1 VDGVA
6 QTAAGLVRGAE
17 EDGLWVFRGVP
28 YARVDAGTGRW
39 RVPEPPRRWSGIRDA
54 LAWGPIAPQV
64 PPIPGL
70 SLPGDPVD
78 AGEDCLNLNVWTPG
92 LDDAARPVL
101 VWHHGGGFTTGT
113 GASGLFDGRHLAS
126 AGVVVVTF
134 NYRLGALG
142 FLAHPELA
150 DAEGGAIGNWGLV
163 DQLTLLGWVQEH
175 IAQFGGDPGNVTVFG
190 ESAGAMSIA
199 DVLCAPVAAGLF
211 RRAVL
216 QSGPPATGTVDW
228 GARRAERLVE
238 LLGSRSVQRH
248 ALEALSP
255 DELVAATRQ
264 LAAQIPGDGGLPLPF
279 LPIVDGVVLD
289 QAPELAMAEPE
300 AERVPVLIG
309 TTRDEAA
316 LYIALDPSSI
326 ELEPDGVVRRL
337 GRLVSHDAAHGVV
350 DAYLEARTA
359 RHEPVTGRDLWTAV
373 VSDYVFRLPS
383 VHLAERYAAHGAAA
397 YSYLFSWESPF
408 LGGAF
413 GSCHGLDVPFV
424 FGSVANPAVH
434 PFTGGGEDAFALSMR
449 MRHAW
454 LAFARTGDP
463 SCDAVGDW
471 PRYDPGK
478 RATMVFGRDAGLEDD
493 PRGPERAVWDVVDA
507 HPGGGH
513 HHA

>member
-1 VDGVA
+1 MDGVA
-6 QTAAGLVRGAE
+6 RTAAGLVRGAE
-17 EDGLWVFRGVP
+17 ENGLWVFRGVP
-28 YARVDAGTGRW
+28 YARAGAGAGRW
-39 RVPEPPRRWSGIRDA
+39 RAPEAPEHWTGIHDA
-54 LAWGPIAPQV
+54 LAWGPIAPQA

-70 SLPGDPVD
+70 SLPGDPFD
-78 AGEDCLNLNVWTPG
+78 AAEDCLNLNIWTPG
-92 LDDAARPVL
+92 LDDARRPVM

-113 GASGLFDGRHLAS
+113 GASGLFDGRHLAA

-150 DAEGGAIGNWGLV
+150 DGDEDAGNWGLL
-163 DQLTLLGWVQEH
+163 DQLALLRWVQEH
-175 IAQFGGDPGNVTVFG
+175 IAGFGGDPGNVTVFG

-228 GARRAERLVE
+228 GARRAERLAE
-238 LLGSRSVQRH
+238 LLGLGSLRRRS
-248 ALEALSP
+248 LESVPP

-279 LPIVDGVVLD
+279 LPVVDGVVLD
-289 QAPELAMAEPE
+289 QAPELAMADPA
-300 AERVPVLIG
+300 AELVPVLVG

-316 LYIALDPSSI
+316 LYIAPDPSSI
-326 ELEPDGVVRRL
+326 DLEPDGVVRRL
-337 GRLVSHDAAHGVV
+337 GRLVSPEAAAIVV
-350 DAYLEARTA
+350 GTYQEARA
-359 RHEPVTGRDLWTAV
+359 GRSEPIAGRDLWTAV

-397 YSYLFSWESPF
+397 FSYLFSWESPF

-424 FGSVANPAVH
+424 FGSLANPVVH

-471 PRYDPGK
+471 PRYDSAR
-478 RATMVFGRDAGLEDD
+478 RATMVLGRDSGLEDD
-493 PRGPERAVWDVVDA
+493 PRGAERVVWDDVDA